1 MKLKWLAP
9 ALGALTIIGLTGIPA
24 EAGSTLRRDSNYRQR
39 NERQIG
45 ENPRSRQLG
54 SRADAIARR
63 ARELHR
69 QGRLSADH
77 RDRTIEK
84 LQRVRSDA
92 RDGDREGRSRVQ
104 ANDRYLDQVENTLN
118 EWSRADSRNLRNN
131 RNNRDYRVRP
141 RR

>member
-9 ALGALTIIGLTGIPA
+9 ALGVLTIIGVAGVPA
-24 EAGSTLRRDSNYRQR
+24 QAGTPLRRDSSYRQR
-39 NERQIG
+39 NV
-45 ENPRSRQLG
+45 ENVRSRQLG
-54 SRADAIARR
+54 ARADNIARR

-118 EWSRADSRNLRNN
+118 EWTRADSRNLRRNRN
-131 RNNRDYRVRP
+131 DRNDRNNRVFP

>member
-9 ALGALTIIGLTGIPA
+9 ALGALTIIGLTGAPA
-24 EAGSTLRRDSNYRQR
+24 EAGHDSRWRPNSGYRQR
-39 NERQIG
+39 TLETT
-45 ENPRSRQLG
+45 RSRQLG

-77 RDRTIEK
+77 RDRTIDK
-84 LQRVRSDA
+84 LERVRSDA
-92 RDGDREGRSRVQ
+92 RDGDRESRDRIQ

-118 EWSRADSRNLRNN
+118 EWTRADSRRDGLR
-131 RNNRDYRVRP
+131 RDGD
-141 RR
+141 RRWDRR